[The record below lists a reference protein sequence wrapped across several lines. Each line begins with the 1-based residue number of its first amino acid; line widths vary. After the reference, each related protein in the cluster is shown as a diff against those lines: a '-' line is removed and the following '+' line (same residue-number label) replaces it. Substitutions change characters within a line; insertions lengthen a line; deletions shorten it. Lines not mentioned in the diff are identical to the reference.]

1 MKETEND
8 IRLRETFKKKLPDAP
23 ISPWFTRKVLNRLP
37 ERQRNLA
44 GKIELWTCVAG
55 IMATIWLG
63 GRFVAATLQG
73 PSISIGDVLIYG
85 IYLAIFTGLAANIG
99 TAIWQRSMQK
109 IIQRRKGIARIQ

>member
-8 IRLRETFKKKLPDAP
+8 IRLRERFKNDLPDAP

-37 ERQRNLA
+37 ERQKNMA

-55 IMATIWLG
+55 IVATLWLG
-63 GRFVAATLQG
+63 GRFVATTLQN
-73 PSISIGDVLIYG
+73 PSINIGDILIYG
-85 IYLAIFTGLAANIG
+85 IYLAIFAGLAANIG
-99 TAIWQRSMQK
+99 TVIWQHSMQR